1 MVVLMR
7 VDIME
12 AVMMKSVKS
21 TLICWVVFVSFL
33 MIPDIGSGSS
43 TVYYYIPYLSTNGS
57 GATYCVVSNSSTYD
71 VTTMTFAVMASQS
84 VEASQ
89 TAQTFSSSLNLG
101 KAKTSLIA
109 FDGQTVSVDG
119 TTGLDIS
126 SYTQT
131 SSMYGGT
138 LKFLSTSSGSINC
151 KNILMSCF
159 QGTTSPKRNLI
170 GYLCEDDST
179 SGPGSY
185 FNLIGY

>member
-1 MVVLMR
+1 M
-7 VDIME
+7 I
-12 AVMMKSVKS
+12 KSVRRVAAFIVMTIS
-21 TLICWVVFVSFL
+21 MLL
-33 MIPDIGSGSS
+33 LPDVCRGESN
-43 TVYYYIPYLSTNGS
+43 VYYYLPYLSTNS
-57 GATYCVVSNSSTYD
+57 SVVTYCVVSNTSTYD
-71 VTTMTFAVMASQS
+71 VTTMTFTVMASQF

-101 KAKTSLIA
+101 RAKTSLFA
-109 FDGQTVSVDG
+109 FNQQTVSVDS

-131 SSMYGGT
+131 NSIYGGT
-138 LKFLSTSSGSINC
+138 LKFLSTSSSSINC

-159 QGTTSPKRNLI
+159 QGTTTPKRNLL

-179 SGPGSY
+179 SGPGSN